1 MAEKTMKIET
11 VKEKRDENT
20 IFVGNKPPMSYVLA
34 VVTQFNSIGS
44 DGVSL
49 KARGRAI
56 SRAVDIAE
64 IVKNRFMKNV
74 TVKDIITSTE
84 LMTNEEGRSSN
95 VSSIEINL
103 INNKKAM

>member
-1 MAEKTMKIET
+1 MAEKTMKIES

-20 IFVGNKPPMSYVLA
+20 IFVGSKPPMSYVLA

-44 DGVSL
+44 DGVSI